1 MLVNKEE
8 NIVQC
13 AAELARELHKGQV
26 DKAGIDY
33 FTGHLTAVAQMGST
47 WQEQAVG
54 YLHDASEDTP
64 YSVEEMLNLL
74 DDKLGTPLSDTD
86 RLELADALHLLNHHL
101 APDRETY
108 IQRIK
113 SNALATSVKM
123 QDLIHNIDLSR
134 IPNTTKKDNKC
145 FKQYQREST
154 YLRKIKTVPSIN
166 LLK

>member
-8 NIVQC
+8 DIVQC
-13 AAELARELHKGQV
+13 AAVLACELHKGQV
-26 DKAGIDY
+26 DKAGVDY
-33 FTGHLTAVAQMGST
+33 FTGHLTTVAKMGST
-47 WQEQAVG
+47 WKEQVLG

-64 YSVEEMLNLL
+64 HSVEEVLNLL
-74 DDKLGTPLSDTD
+74 DAKLRTPLSDTD